1 MKRRTVLNPNM
12 ADNVAV
18 PGLGQQLG
26 QHDRGMD
33 IQVDSGSRTRAMGVD
48 MNAVV
53 GGMEASGVHTR
64 SSPHASS
71 HLPNPQIQRTPIV
84 NRTMQLPQSGAW
96 RGVATNPNAGA
107 TQSRHQFQRQPF
119 NANANPGD
127 QSFRSNAGDRSFR
140 SNTTLSDHSDSAN
153 EVENLLGNHPVRR
166 QHANAPQQGWAAPR
180 QRNTTQGRPVFPQAT
195 PGRSS
200 GNFRPAGG
208 GQMMG

>member
-12 ADNVAV
+12 ADNVAA
-18 PGLGQQLG
+18 PGLG

-33 IQVDSGSRTRAMGVD
+33 IQVDSSSRARAMVVD

-64 SSPHASS
+64 SSLRACS
-71 HLPNPQIQRTPIV
+71 HLPTPQIQRTPIV

-96 RGVATNPNAGA
+96 RGVATSSNPGPA
-107 TQSRHQFQRQPF
+107 QSRQFQRQPF
-119 NANANPGD
+119 NTTNANAHPGD
-127 QSFRSNAGDRSFR
+127 QSFRSNAGDQSFR

-153 EVENLLGNHPVRR
+153 EVENLLGNHSVRR

-180 QRNTTQGRPVFPQAT
+180 QRKSTQGRPAFPQAT